1 MLSELKR
8 AHETLLACIDELE
21 ALTKNDTPDAQKLA
35 SVRWKLSRASVQR
48 RRLVEGA
55 CDLLMTDAT
64 LIASTRITALRGES
78 ADTVA
83 ASSRHVGRWTMD
95 QVLAD
100 WDGYRDAS
108 ASMRKAMRGRIAREQ
123 LALYPLLE
131 RAAA

>member
-21 ALTKNDTPDAQKLA
+21 GLTKDDTPDAQKLA

-48 RRLVEGA
+48 RRLVEAA
-55 CDLLMTDAT
+55 CDHLMANSGVIESSR
-64 LIASTRITALRGES
+64 IAALREDS

-83 ASSRHVGRWTMD
+83 ASSRHVGRWTMA

-100 WDGYRDAS
+100 WDGYREAS
-108 ASMRKAMRGRIAREQ
+108 AAMRKSMRTRIAQEQ
-123 LALYPLLE
+123 RALYPLLE

>member
-8 AHETLLACIDELE
+8 AHEMLLACIDELE
-21 ALTKNDTPDAQKLA
+21 TLAGDDTPDAQKLA
-35 SVRWKLSRASVQR
+35 SVRWKLSRASMQR
-48 RRLVEGA
+48 RRLVEAA

-64 LIASTRITALRGES
+64 LIATSRVAALREDS
-78 ADTVA
+78 AATVA
-83 ASSRHVGRWTMD
+83 ASSRHVGRWTTA

-100 WDGYRDAS
+100 WDGYREAS
-108 ASMRKAMRGRIAREQ
+108 AAMRKAMRARIAREQ